1 MSTHRAVCFTLWFS
15 THNNLR
21 YADLFARIGAVVR
34 FHKVT
39 LSSQRILRGVQY
51 RLWHALREAVIYPR
65 VIRYLGGRYDTLFT
79 VDCSQIALWPRP
91 NSVVVDVDDPLFSAD
106 EVVALNLPQVKAIIV
121 TTEKAKSIFQSLGVD
136 RPIHVIPQGV
146 PVGNTDPVEVEKIRR
161 SFKNADDVIV
171 GYNAPTL
178 TMAADG
184 PNRGRG
190 GQDDLDF
197 LLGALDDARKLE
209 PRLKLWLFGV
219 PSEALKQ
226 HISRGRESWV
236 KLFGYVSF
244 FEMLNYLKNVDIGVY
259 PRIWDPPPARFSL
272 KIAQFMGCG
281 IPIVSRELD
290 ESFIISEAGC
300 GIVCKTQRAFTE
312 ALVDLTK
319 NKEKRVSIGAAGRSY
334 AEINLDWSVL
344 VPAYKAILTS

>member
-1 MSTHRAVCFTLWFS
+1 MWSS

-21 YADLFARIGAVVR
+21 YADLFARIGPVVR

-39 LSSQRILRGVQY
+39 LSAQRILRGVQY
-51 RLWHALREAVIYPR
+51 RLWHALRETIIYPR
-65 VIRYLGGRYDTLFT
+65 VIGYLGKRYETLYT
-79 VDCSQIALWPRP
+79 VDCSQIASWPRP
-91 NSVVVDVDDPLFSAD
+91 NSVVVDVDDPLFSAE
-106 EVVALNLPQVKAIIV
+106 EVAALNLPQVKAIIV
-121 TTEKAKSIFQSLGVD
+121 TTGKARSIFQRLGVD

-146 PVGNTDPVEVEKIRR
+146 PVGNTDPDKVEKIRR

-178 TMAADG
+178 TMVADG

-209 PRLKLWLFGV
+209 PRLQLWLFGV

-226 HISRGRESWV
+226 HISREDQAWV
-236 KLFGYVSF
+236 KLFGYVPF
-244 FEMLNYLKNVDIGVY
+244 FEMLNYLANVDIGVY
-259 PRIWDPPPARFSL
+259 PRTWDPPPARFSL

-281 IPIVSRELD
+281 IPIVSRDLD

-300 GIVCKTQRAFTE
+300 GIVCKTQRAFSE
-312 ALVDLTK
+312 ALVNLAK
-319 NKEKRVSIGAAGRSY
+319 NNEERISIGKAGRSY
-334 AEINLDWSVL
+334 AETHLDWSVL